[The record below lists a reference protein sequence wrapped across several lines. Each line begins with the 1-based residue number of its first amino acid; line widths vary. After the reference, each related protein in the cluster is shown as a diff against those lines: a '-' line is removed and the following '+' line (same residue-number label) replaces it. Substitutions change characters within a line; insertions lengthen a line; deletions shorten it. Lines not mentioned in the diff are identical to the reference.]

1 MRKVVEHLQHLA
13 DTLEF
18 ADASDG
24 QLLEI
29 FVARRDESAFREIV
43 RRHGPMVLGVCR
55 RIVGDQHD
63 ADDAFQATFFVLARK
78 ADDIRPRDMVGNF
91 LYGVA
96 YRTALKARSL
106 RTRRNAVE
114 RQVEHMPQLTAP
126 PPEAWLELQPLL
138 DQELN
143 KLPDVYRTPIVLC
156 DLEGRSRKEA
166 AAQLAVPE
174 GTLSSRLA
182 RGRQLLARRL
192 GKRGMTL
199 SATALAAVLAA
210 ATPATAVPPLLAAST
225 VKTSVMLASGVATAI
240 PASVAAIMQ
249 GALKSMLVS
258 KVTTI
263 ASLIV
268 ASLFGMVALEHR
280 DASPAVSP
288 PAQAAIAA
296 ASDEEQL
303 EGSWDVVS
311 LEADGKPVALPPELK
326 EQALTFQNGTMRTRL
341 CQPDEGGQVTE
352 ATFTLGGSRLP
363 KTIDIHFEGDQKSLG
378 IYELE
383 HNVLR
388 ICLAPASKG
397 RPSVFKTSTDGA
409 DVLLI
414 LKPAESKG

>member
-1 MRKVVEHLQHLA
+1 MRKVVEHLHHLA
-13 DTLEF
+13 DALEF

-24 QLLEI
+24 QVLEI
-29 FVARRDESAFREIV
+29 FVARHDESAFREIV

-55 RIVGDQHD
+55 RIVGDPHD

-166 AAQLAVPE
+166 ATQLDVPE

-182 RGRQLLARRL
+182 RGRQMLARRL

-210 ATPATAVPPLLAAST
+210 ATPVAAVPSTLAAST
-225 VKTSVMLASGVATAI
+225 IKTGVMLASGVATAI

-268 ASLFGMVALEHR
+268 ASAFGMVALDNR
-280 DASPAVSP
+280 AVP
-288 PAQAAIAA
+288 PAASQPATAAIAPQ
-296 ASDEEQL
+296 SDEDQL

-311 LEADGKPVALPPELK
+311 LEADGKQVALPPELK

-341 CQPDEGGQVTE
+341 CQPEVTE

-363 KTIDIHFEGDQKSLG
+363 KTIDIHFEGDHRSLG

-383 HNVLR
+383 NNVLR

-397 RPSVFKTSTDGA
+397 RPSEFKTTADGA